1 MECPLNYCMIHA
13 NREYIRRSLEKY
25 ARLSGIPDSKDFV
38 FGARPAQGQIFIDK
52 IPVSISDVL
61 SGRLRPEGE

>member
-1 MECPLNYCMIHA
+1 MVFDHLAGYVSASCGNW
-13 NREYIRRSLEKY
+13 RSLEKY
-25 ARLSGIPDSKDFV
+25 ARLSGFPDSKDKV
-38 FGARPAQGQIFIDK
+38 FGARPARGQIFIDK